1 MLRGELRLGGRVATI
16 ASGAPIARLAAG
28 GWLLRVPT
36 MHDEAAALA
45 APLGGLMNSG
55 VGRPLGGAPLSDV
68 PVLGLLELQ
77 APGAGRV
84 AAFGDTECIDSEA
97 LTPSA
102 GGGRTAVPPCWWLL
116 QAMLEFACEGRRD
129 PELFPPSSQLRRA
142 HPAAEPG
149 MASADLSDLPRREAV
164 PPLGVHSRS
173 ARDTPCLLE
182 RLGLASRAATPPP
195 PFGGG
200 GGRLP
205 LPFGGLAEWPFR
217 TAPEA
222 SASATAFFTDFGA
235 SEPPPPPPPP
245 LSLSRADA
253 PALIVLATM
262 LAALVSLLAAFRC
275 CRRSPPRRDRSA
287 ASLTGAGSQR
297 VE

>member
-1 MLRGELRLGGRVATI
+1 MVRGELRHDGRVATI

-28 GWLLRVPT
+28 GWLLRVPA

-45 APLGGLMNSG
+45 APLGGVISSG
-55 VGRPLGGAPLSDV
+55 IGRALGGALLSDV
-68 PVLGLLELQ
+68 PMLGLLGLQ

-102 GGGRTAVPPCWWLL
+102 GGGRAAVPPCWWLL

-129 PELFPPSSQLRRA
+129 PELFPPSTQLRRA
-142 HPAAEPG
+142 HPAAGP
-149 MASADLSDLPRREAV
+149 ASADLSDLPRRDTV

-173 ARDTPCLLE
+173 ARDAPCLLE
-182 RLGLASRAATPPP
+182 HLGLASRAAAPPP
-195 PFGGG
+195 PFGG

-222 SASATAFFTDFGA
+222 AASAPASDFGA

-245 LSLSRADA
+245 PPSLLRADV
-253 PALIVLATM
+253 PALLLLATM
-262 LAALVSLLAAFRC
+262 LAALVYLLAAFRWRC
-275 CRRSPPRRDRSA
+275 CRRSPPARRDRGA
-287 ASLTGAGSQR
+287 ASFIGAS